1 MLGCLAGMSMLRVH
15 SKDLHEHVAS
25 EAGECLESG
34 LYTDLAIRCRGGET
48 LYAHRLVLAAV
59 SPYLRHLLLEAAGG
73 SMRLD
78 EPPAAVSAAA
88 LTGGTT
94 IALDLPDTGKEEVA
108 ALLEIIYT
116 GSVEASLEEMRSML
130 SLAHAL
136 YITVPVSDQL
146 TSLLGLEPPPPPPP
160 LPIGMMNFKQEV
172 TAAAAMLSKWQFF
185 PVRTFCLEFL
195 YFK

>member
-1 MLGCLAGMSMLRVH
+1 MLGCMSGMSMLRVH

-34 LYTDLAIRCRGGET
+34 LYTDLAIRCRGGQT

-59 SPYLRHLLLEAAGG
+59 SPYLRHLLLEAAAGG
-73 SMRLD
+73 AAGGLSRLD
-78 EPPAAVSAAA
+78 EPAAFAA
-88 LTGGTT
+88 GGAT
-94 IALDLPDTGKEEVA
+94 IALDMPDTGKEEVA

-136 YITVPVSDQL
+136 FITVPVSDQL
-146 TSLLGLEPPPPPPP
+146 TSLLGLEPPPP
-160 LPIGMMNFKQEV
+160 LPMSLVNIRAEASA
-172 TAAAAMLSKWQFF
+172 AAAAMLS
-185 PVRTFCLEFL
+185 EFN
-195 YFK
+195 

>member
-1 MLGCLAGMSMLRVH
+1 MLGCNGGMSMLRVH

-48 LYAHRLVLAAV
+48 LHAHRLVLAAV

-73 SMRLD
+73 GVRLD
-78 EPPAAVSAAA
+78 EPQITSVNGA
-88 LTGGTT
+88 T

-116 GSVEASLEEMRSML
+116 GSVEASLEEMRSMR

-136 YITVPVSDQL
+136 YITVPVSEQL
-146 TSLLGLEPPPPPPP
+146 TRLLGLEPPPPLP
-160 LPIGMMNFKQEV
+160 LGMVNFKQEF
-172 TAAAAMLSKWQFF
+172 TAAAAMLSKFM
-185 PVRTFCLEFL
+185 PCK
-195 YFK
+195 Y